1 MSPKWGCLVPAICCA
16 VYFGWASLCLCC
28 AHLVQQ
34 VDGLWPTDV
43 ETDLFSVTMQIEVI
57 WQPLTSLQETSCA
70 RMCDLPYDWSRSR
83 YCIDVISLGSVLA
96 ILCDVFTWLMTFPLS
111 SHLPLAL
118 AQKYIASRLWICQA
132 WIWVLNKLIL
142 VVVLYLDSDIRDKIW
157 GALMMKL

>member
-1 MSPKWGCLVPAICCA
+1 
-16 VYFGWASLCLCC
+16 
-28 AHLVQQ
+28 
-34 VDGLWPTDV
+34 
-43 ETDLFSVTMQIEVI
+43 MQIEVI

-132 WIWVLNKLIL
+132 WI
-142 VVVLYLDSDIRDKIW
+142 
-157 GALMMKL
+157 